1 MEWLNEIERD
11 FGRNELLNKTY
22 IERVKGLKASFGDT
36 IVIRA
41 VNKIEENMRGLQDKG
56 SGGVIKKTGV
66 LTTALSSSTVLSS
79 GATFF
84 GTDAD

>member
-1 MEWLNEIERD
+1 
-11 FGRNELLNKTY
+11 
-22 IERVKGLKASFGDT
+22 
-36 IVIRA
+36 
-41 VNKIEENMRGLQDKG
+41 MRELQDKG

-66 LTTALSSSTVLSS
+66 LTTALGSSTVLSS

>member
-1 MEWLNEIERD
+1 MIPTR
-11 FGRNELLNKTY
+11 RYSLNKTF
-22 IERVKGLKASFGDT
+22 IERVKGLKTSFGDT

-41 VNKIEENMRGLQDKG
+41 VNKIEENMRELQDKG

-66 LTTALSSSTVLSS
+66 LTTALGYSTVLSS